1 MKNSFLLRFAAAG
14 FALCLASSC
23 QKVIDL
29 DLKEAAPRLVIE
41 GNLVDDGQP
50 CTVQVSLSASY
61 TDTNT
66 FPGVSGAV
74 VTLSDDAGGLETL
87 AATSTPGQ
95 YRGRT
100 ITGQVGRSYT
110 LRVEVEG
117 TAYVAVSTLPAA
129 VPLTGLKAEK
139 SGFGDNIQIT
149 PEFQDPAGVPNSYLF
164 RQYRNGRLNK
174 TLFLQN
180 DELTDG
186 KANARPL
193 FSRGGDEDADKLVS
207 GDSVR
212 IEMQNI
218 DAGVYKYLFTLNQV
232 LQGNSASPANPKS
245 NFSGNVLGYF
255 SAYSRRQ
262 RTILVPTL

>member
-1 MKNSFLLRFAAAG
+1 MKNTLFLRFAIAG
-14 FALCLASSC
+14 TMLFLASAC

-41 GNLVDDGQP
+41 GQLVNDGQP
-50 CTVQVSLSASY
+50 CTVQVSRSASY

-87 AATSTPGQ
+87 AATSNAGQ
-95 YRGRT
+95 YWGRT
-100 ITGQVGRSYT
+100 ILGQAGRRYT

-117 TAYVAVSTLPAA
+117 DAYVAVSTLPAV

-149 PEFQDPAGVPNSYLF
+149 PEFLDPAGVRNYYLF

-180 DELTDG
+180 DDLTDG

-193 FSRGGDEDADKLVS
+193 LGRGGEDEDKVAS

-212 IEMQNI
+212 IEMQNV
-218 DAGVYKYLFTLNQV
+218 DAGVYEYLRTLNQV
-232 LQGNSASPANPKS
+232 LQGNAASPANPKT

-255 SAYSRRQ
+255 SAYSRQQ
-262 RTILVPTL
+262 RTIRVPAL